1 MECASVFCR
10 VGAFE
15 RREGDGS
22 TAWSGITD
30 AGFFAHLDEFSG
42 SEGSASGLGNKPAG
56 DWSAACQS
64 LARRHLFG
72 ESTLKAPANRTSY
85 PMAVKSEKD
94 LPESQRATWL
104 KAMSAMELRNYAYAI
119 QLLQAVLRAHPDFL
133 LGRQLARKAAVAK
146 SAGKRSVLG
155 SLSSASFSVMRIQ
168 SQVKKDPLSALDAL
182 EKMLESE
189 PYSPQANTL
198 LKEAALAAKM
208 PETAIFAL
216 ETIVAGSPKDTKTMH
231 ELARLYMENERPSK
245 AGDVYGKILEI
256 NPNDLAA
263 VKGGKD
269 AAAAASMQRGGW
281 EREETTYR
289 DLIKDKDQAIA
300 LEQQARVYRGDDMID
315 FLLGELSQKYVQD
328 PENLDTARRI
338 AELYEEKNDL
348 ENAVTWFGY
357 AAQLS
362 NYTDFALVRKV
373 SDLRI
378 KQLDSVI
385 ARLEEAVALDPG
397 GAGTSEQASQ
407 LQEMKRQRAELFL
420 EEARKRVERNPT
432 DLQLRFELGEI
443 LVNLGNYKDAIS
455 ELQRARQNPNVR
467 LRAMNLLG
475 RCYTERKMFDL
486 AANILSAAA
495 GELVQM
501 DNIKKE
507 IVYNLGLVYE
517 KMSQE
522 EKSIECMKQIY
533 EVDYGYRDVAE
544 RVESSYGEAV

>member
-1 MECASVFCR
+1 
-10 VGAFE
+10 
-15 RREGDGS
+15 
-22 TAWSGITD
+22 
-30 AGFFAHLDEFSG
+30 
-42 SEGSASGLGNKPAG
+42 
-56 DWSAACQS
+56 
-64 LARRHLFG
+64 
-72 ESTLKAPANRTSY
+72 
-85 PMAVKSEKD
+85 MAVKSEKD
-94 LPESQRATWL
+94 LPESQRASWL

-146 SAGKRSVLG
+146 FGGKRSVLG
-155 SLSSASFSVMRIQ
+155 TLSGAGLSLMKMQ
-168 SQVKKDPLSALDAL
+168 SQVKKDPVAALDPI
-182 EKMLESE
+182 EKMLDAD
-189 PYSPQANTL
+189 PYSPQANQL

-208 PETAIFAL
+208 PELAIFAL
-216 ETIVAGSPKDTKTMH
+216 ETIVVGNPKDTKTMH
-231 ELARLYMENERPSK
+231 ELAKLYMENAQPSK
-245 AGDVYGKILEI
+245 AGDVYGRILEI

-263 VKGGKD
+263 IKGGKD

-289 DLIKDKDQAIA
+289 DLIKDKEQAIA
-300 LEQQARVYRGDDMID
+300 LEQQGRVYRGDEMID
-315 FLLGELSQKYVQD
+315 FLLGQLSEKYTQD
-328 PENLDTARRI
+328 PQNLDTARRI

-348 ENAVTWFGY
+348 ENAVTWFSY

-362 NYTDFALVRKV
+362 HYTDFALVRKV

-378 KQLDSVI
+378 KQLDDVI
-385 ARLEEAVALDPG
+385 GRLEESLSANPDGAESSQHAL
-397 GAGTSEQASQ
+397 Q
-407 LQEMKRQRAELFL
+407 LEELKRQRAELFL
-420 EEARKRVERNPT
+420 DEAKKRVERNPT

-443 LVNLGNYKDAIS
+443 LVSLGNYKDAIS

-475 RCYTERKMFDL
+475 KCYTERRMFDL
-486 AANILSAAA
+486 AASILSAAA
-495 GELVQM
+495 SELLQM
-501 DNIKKE
+501 DNVKKE

>member
-1 MECASVFCR
+1 VERASLFCR
-10 VGAFE
+10 ISDLQTAEGAGPRCAGCGRHPRLVSFDDAFSNAKSLTHKDGDQ
-15 RREGDGS
+15 RRKS
-22 TAWSGITD
+22 H
-30 AGFFAHLDEFSG
+30 AG
-42 SEGSASGLGNKPAG
+42 
-56 DWSAACQS
+56 AAT
-64 LARRHLFG
+64 LEIR
-72 ESTLKAPANRTSY
+72 ESTLKQSSNRTSY
-85 PMAVKSEKD
+85 AMAVKSEKD

-146 SAGKRSVLG
+146 FGGKRSVLG
-155 SLSSASFSVMRIQ
+155 TLSGASLSVMKAQ
-168 SQVKKDPLSALDAL
+168 SYLKKDPVAALDSI
-182 EKMLESE
+182 EKMLEAD
-189 PYSPQANTL
+189 PYSPQANQL

-208 PETAIFAL
+208 PEVAIFAL
-216 ETIVAGSPKDTKTMH
+216 ETIVAGNSKDTKTMH
-231 ELARLYMENERPSK
+231 ELAKLYMDNEHPSK

-256 NPNDLAA
+256 NANDLAA

-289 DLIKDKDQAIA
+289 DLIKDKAQAIA
-300 LEQQARVYRGDDMID
+300 LEQQGRVYRGEEIID
-315 FLLGELSQKYVQD
+315 FLLSELSEKYIQD
-328 PENLDTARRI
+328 PQNLDTARRI

-348 ENAVTWFGY
+348 ENAVTWFNY

-362 NYTDFALVRKV
+362 QYTDFALVRKV

-378 KQLDSVI
+378 KQYDKLI
-385 ARLEEAVALDPG
+385 ASFEESLTTTEPNGAEASEQLSRLEEL
-397 GAGTSEQASQ
+397 
-407 LQEMKRQRAELFL
+407 KRERAELFL
-420 EEARKRVERNPT
+420 DEAKKRVERNPT
-432 DLQLRFELGEI
+432 DLQLRFELAEI
-443 LVNLGNYKDAIS
+443 LIHLGNYKDAVP

-475 RCYTERKMFDL
+475 KCYTERKMFDL

-501 DNIKKE
+501 DNVKKE

-522 EKSIECMKQIY
+522 ERSIECMKQIY

>member
-1 MECASVFCR
+1 
-10 VGAFE
+10 
-15 RREGDGS
+15 
-22 TAWSGITD
+22 
-30 AGFFAHLDEFSG
+30 
-42 SEGSASGLGNKPAG
+42 
-56 DWSAACQS
+56 
-64 LARRHLFG
+64 
-72 ESTLKAPANRTSY
+72 
-85 PMAVKSEKD
+85 
-94 LPESQRATWL
+94 
-104 KAMSAMELRNYAYAI
+104 
-119 QLLQAVLRAHPDFL
+119 
-133 LGRQLARKAAVAK
+133 
-146 SAGKRSVLG
+146 
-155 SLSSASFSVMRIQ
+155 
-168 SQVKKDPLSALDAL
+168 
-182 EKMLESE
+182 
-189 PYSPQANTL
+189 
-198 LKEAALAAKM
+198 
-208 PETAIFAL
+208 
-216 ETIVAGSPKDTKTMH
+216 
-231 ELARLYMENERPSK
+231 
-245 AGDVYGKILEI
+245 
-256 NPNDLAA
+256 
-263 VKGGKD
+263 
-269 AAAAASMQRGGW
+269 MQRGGW

-315 FLLGELSQKYVQD
+315 FLLGELAEKYVQE

-362 NYTDFALVRKV
+362 QYTDFALVRKV

-378 KQLDSVI
+378 KQLDKVI
-385 ARLEEAVALDPG
+385 ARLEEAIASVPA
-397 GAGTSEQASQ
+397 GAGDSEQASQ
-407 LQEMKRQRAELFL
+407 LEEMKRQRAELFL

-443 LVNLGNYKDAIS
+443 FVSLGNYKDAIS

-495 GELVQM
+495 SELAQM
-501 DNIKKE
+501 DNVKKE

>member
-1 MECASVFCR
+1 
-10 VGAFE
+10 
-15 RREGDGS
+15 
-22 TAWSGITD
+22 
-30 AGFFAHLDEFSG
+30 
-42 SEGSASGLGNKPAG
+42 
-56 DWSAACQS
+56 
-64 LARRHLFG
+64 
-72 ESTLKAPANRTSY
+72 
-85 PMAVKSEKD
+85 MAVKSEKD

-146 SAGKRSVLG
+146 SGGKRSVLG
-155 SLSSASFSVMRIQ
+155 SLSGASFSSMKVQ
-168 SQVKKDPLSALDAL
+168 SQLKKDPVAAFDAI
-182 EKMLESE
+182 EKMLETD
-189 PYSPQANTL
+189 PYSSQANQL

-208 PETAIFAL
+208 PELAIFAL
-216 ETIVAGSPKDTKTMH
+216 ETIVSGNPKDTKTMH
-231 ELARLYMENERPSK
+231 ELAKLYMENEQPSK
-245 AGDVYGKILEI
+245 AGDVYGKVLEI

-263 VKGGKD
+263 IKGGKD

-281 EREETTYR
+281 EREDTTYR

-300 LEQQARVYRGDDMID
+300 LEQQSRVYRGEEIID
-315 FLLGELSQKYVQD
+315 FLLGELSEKYIQD

-348 ENAVTWFGY
+348 ENAVTWFSY
-357 AAQLS
+357 AARLS
-362 NYTDFALVRKV
+362 QFTDFALVRKV

-378 KQLDSVI
+378 KQFDGLI
-385 ARLEEAVALDPG
+385 AGLEESIAADPNGPDAAEHAL
-397 GAGTSEQASQ
+397 Q
-407 LQEMKRQRAELFL
+407 LEEMKRQRAELFL
-420 EEARKRVERNPT
+420 DDARKRVERNPT
-432 DLQLRFELGEI
+432 DLQLRFELAEI

-475 RCYTERKMFDL
+475 KCYTERKMFDL

-495 GELVQM
+495 SELLQM
-501 DNIKKE
+501 DNVKKE

>member
-1 MECASVFCR
+1 MECAPVFCR
-10 VGAFE
+10 IGAFQAGE
-15 RREGDGS
+15 CPDGHDA
-22 TAWSGITD
+22 TAGCNPG
-30 AGFFAHLDEFSG
+30 AFSG
-42 SEGSASGLGNKPAG
+42 AKEDSPACNRNQQAG
-56 DWSAACQS
+56 DWH
-64 LARRHLFG
+64 ARSKPIEIQ
-72 ESTLKAPANRTSY
+72 ESTLKHAANRTSY
-85 PMAVKSEKD
+85 AIAVKSEKD

-146 SAGKRSVLG
+146 FGGRKSVLG
-155 SLSSASFSVMRIQ
+155 SLSGASLASMKVQ
-168 SQVKKDPLSALDAL
+168 SQLKKDPVAALDPIEKLL
-182 EKMLESE
+182 EAD
-189 PYSPQANTL
+189 PYSPQANQL

-208 PETAIFAL
+208 PEVAIFAL
-216 ETIVAGSPKDTKTMH
+216 ETIVTGNPKDTKTMH
-231 ELARLYMENERPSK
+231 ELAKLYMENEQPSK

-281 EREETTYR
+281 EREDATYR
-289 DLIKDKDQAIA
+289 DLIKDKEQAIA
-300 LEQQARVYRGDDMID
+300 LEQQARVYRGDEMID
-315 FLLGELSQKYVQD
+315 FLLGELSEKYLQD
-328 PENLDTARRI
+328 PQNSDTARRI

-348 ENAVTWFGY
+348 ENAVTWFSY
-357 AAQLS
+357 AAQLTQ
-362 NYTDFALVRKV
+362 YTDFALVRKV

-378 KQLDSVI
+378 KQFDGLI
-385 ARLEEAVALDPG
+385 AGLEESLAAEPE
-397 GAGTSEQASQ
+397 GAEASEQGLRLA
-407 LQEMKRQRAELFL
+407 EMKRQRAELFL
-420 EEARKRVERNPT
+420 DEAKKRVERNPT

-475 RCYTERKMFDL
+475 KCYTERKMFDL

-495 GELVQM
+495 SELLQM
-501 DNIKKE
+501 DNVKKE

>member
-1 MECASVFCR
+1 
-10 VGAFE
+10 
-15 RREGDGS
+15 
-22 TAWSGITD
+22 
-30 AGFFAHLDEFSG
+30 
-42 SEGSASGLGNKPAG
+42 
-56 DWSAACQS
+56 
-64 LARRHLFG
+64 
-72 ESTLKAPANRTSY
+72 
-85 PMAVKSEKD
+85 
-94 LPESQRATWL
+94 
-104 KAMSAMELRNYAYAI
+104 
-119 QLLQAVLRAHPDFL
+119 LQAVLRAHPDFL

-146 SAGKRSVLG
+146 FGGKRSVLG
-155 SLSSASFSVMRIQ
+155 SLSGASFSTMKVQ
-168 SQVKKDPLSALDAL
+168 SQLKKDPVAVFDAI
-182 EKMLESE
+182 EKMLETD
-189 PYSPQANTL
+189 PYSPQANQL

-208 PETAIFAL
+208 PEVAVFAL
-216 ETIVAGSPKDTKTMH
+216 ETIVAGNPKDTRTMH
-231 ELARLYMENERPSK
+231 ELARLYMGNEHPSK
-245 AGDVYGKILEI
+245 AGDIYGKILEI
-256 NPNDLAA
+256 NHNDLVA

-281 EREETTYR
+281 EREEATYR
-289 DLIKDKDQAIA
+289 DLIKDKGQAVA
-300 LEQQARVYRGDDMID
+300 LEQQARVYRGEEMID
-315 FLLGELSQKYVQD
+315 FLLGELSEKYTQD

-348 ENAVTWFGY
+348 ENAVTWFRY

-362 NYTDFALVRKV
+362 QFTDFALVRKV

-378 KQLDSVI
+378 KQFDGLI
-385 ARLEEAVALDPG
+385 ASLEESIAANPSG
-397 GAGTSEQASQ
+397 EEAAEHASQ
-407 LQEMKRQRAELFL
+407 IEELKRERAELFL
-420 EEARKRVERNPT
+420 DEAKKRVERNPT
-432 DLQLRFELGEI
+432 DLQLRFELAEI

-475 RCYTERKMFDL
+475 KCYAERKMFDL

-501 DNIKKE
+501 DNVKKE

-533 EVDYGYRDVAE
+533 EVDYGYRDVAG

>member
-1 MECASVFCR
+1 
-10 VGAFE
+10 
-15 RREGDGS
+15 
-22 TAWSGITD
+22 
-30 AGFFAHLDEFSG
+30 
-42 SEGSASGLGNKPAG
+42 
-56 DWSAACQS
+56 
-64 LARRHLFG
+64 
-72 ESTLKAPANRTSY
+72 
-85 PMAVKSEKD
+85 MAVKSEKD

-119 QLLQAVLRAHPDFL
+119 QLLHTVLRAHPDFL
-133 LGRQLARKAAVAK
+133 LGRQLARKAAAAK
-146 SAGKRSVLG
+146 FDGKRSVLAG
-155 SLSSASFSVMRIQ
+155 LSSASLSLMKVQ
-168 SQVKKDPLSALDAL
+168 SQVKRDPVAALDPI
-182 EKMLESE
+182 EKMLEAD
-189 PYSPQANTL
+189 PYNPQANQL
-198 LKEAALAAKM
+198 LKEAALAARM
-208 PETAIFAL
+208 PELAIFAL
-216 ETIVAGSPKDTKTMH
+216 ETIVSGHPRDTKTMH
-231 ELARLYMENERPSK
+231 ELARLYMENSQPAK

-281 EREETTYR
+281 EREGTTYR
-289 DLIKDKDQAIA
+289 DLIKDKEQAVA
-300 LEQQARVYRGDDMID
+300 LEQQARVYRGDEMID
-315 FLLGELSQKYVQD
+315 FLLGELSEKYVQD
-328 PENLDTARRI
+328 PESLDTARRI

-348 ENAVTWFGY
+348 ENAVTWFSY

-362 NYTDFALVRKV
+362 QNTDFALVRKV
-373 SDLRI
+373 SDLRL
-378 KQLDSVI
+378 KQFDALI
-385 ARLEEAVALDPG
+385 AGLEEALVAEPD
-397 GAGTSEQASQ
+397 GADVAERAAQ
-407 LQEMKRQRAELFL
+407 LAEMKRQRAELFL
-420 EEARKRVERNPT
+420 DEAKKRVERNPT

-443 LVNLGNYKDAIS
+443 LISLGNYKDAIS

-475 RCYTERKMFDL
+475 KCYTERKMFDL

-495 GELVQM
+495 SELVQM
-501 DNIKKE
+501 DNVKKE

>member
-1 MECASVFCR
+1 
-10 VGAFE
+10 
-15 RREGDGS
+15 
-22 TAWSGITD
+22 
-30 AGFFAHLDEFSG
+30 
-42 SEGSASGLGNKPAG
+42 
-56 DWSAACQS
+56 
-64 LARRHLFG
+64 
-72 ESTLKAPANRTSY
+72 
-85 PMAVKSEKD
+85 MAVKSEKD

-104 KAMSAMELRNYAYAI
+104 KALSAMELRNYAYAI

-168 SQVKKDPLSALDAL
+168 SQVKKDPLSALDAI

-189 PYSPQANTL
+189 PHSAQANTL

-216 ETIVAGSPKDTKTMH
+216 ETIVAGNPKDTKTMH

-256 NPNDLAA
+256 NPNDLPA

-315 FLLGELSQKYVQD
+315 FLLGELAEKYVQD
-328 PENLDTARRI
+328 PENLDTVRRI

-362 NYTDFALVRKV
+362 QYTDFALVRKV

-378 KQLDSVI
+378 KQLDNVI
-385 ARLEEAVALDPG
+385 ARLEVASEPA
-397 GAGTSEQASQ
+397 GAGGSEQASQ
-407 LQEMKRQRAELFL
+407 LEEMKRQRAELFL

-443 LVNLGNYKDAIS
+443 LVSLGNYKDAIS

-495 GELVQM
+495 SELSQM

>member
-1 MECASVFCR
+1 
-10 VGAFE
+10 
-15 RREGDGS
+15 
-22 TAWSGITD
+22 
-30 AGFFAHLDEFSG
+30 
-42 SEGSASGLGNKPAG
+42 
-56 DWSAACQS
+56 
-64 LARRHLFG
+64 
-72 ESTLKAPANRTSY
+72 
-85 PMAVKSEKD
+85 MAVKSEKD

-155 SLSSASFSVMRIQ
+155 SLSSASFSLMRIQ
-168 SQVKKDPLSALDAL
+168 SQVKKDPVSAFDAI
-182 EKMLESE
+182 EKMLETE
-189 PYSPQANTL
+189 PYSSQANLL

-216 ETIVAGSPKDTKTMH
+216 ETIVAGNPKDTKTMH
-231 ELARLYMENERPSK
+231 ELAKLYMENERPSK

-281 EREETTYR
+281 EREDTTYR

-300 LEQQARVYRGDDMID
+300 LEQQARVFRGEDMID
-315 FLLGELSQKYVQD
+315 LLLGELSEKYIQD
-328 PENLDTARRI
+328 PENQDTARRI
-338 AELYEEKNDL
+338 AELYEEKHDL
-348 ENAVTWFGY
+348 ENAITWFGY

-362 NYTDFALVRKV
+362 QYTDFALVRKV

-378 KQLDSVI
+378 KQFDRLI
-385 ARLEEAVALDPG
+385 ANLEEAVAADPE
-397 GAGTSEQASQ
+397 ASEQMAQ
-407 LQEMKRQRAELFL
+407 LEAMKRERAELFL
-420 EEARKRVERNPT
+420 EEAKKRVERNPT

-443 LVNLGNYKDAIS
+443 LVGLGNYKDAIS

-475 RCYTERKMFDL
+475 KCYTERKMFDL

-495 GELVQM
+495 VELAQM
-501 DNIKKE
+501 DNVKKE

>member
-1 MECASVFCR
+1 
-10 VGAFE
+10 
-15 RREGDGS
+15 
-22 TAWSGITD
+22 
-30 AGFFAHLDEFSG
+30 
-42 SEGSASGLGNKPAG
+42 
-56 DWSAACQS
+56 
-64 LARRHLFG
+64 
-72 ESTLKAPANRTSY
+72 
-85 PMAVKSEKD
+85 MAVKSEKD

-119 QLLQAVLRAHPDFL
+119 QLLQGVLRAHPDFL

-168 SQVKKDPLSALDAL
+168 SQVKKDPLSTLDAI

-281 EREETTYR
+281 GREETTYR
-289 DLIKDKDQAIA
+289 DLIKDKGQAIA
-300 LEQQARVYRGDDMID
+300 LEQQTRVYRGDDMID
-315 FLLGELSQKYVQD
+315 LLLGELSEKYVQD

-362 NYTDFALVRKV
+362 QYTDFALVRKV
-373 SDLRI
+373 SDLKV

-385 ARLEEAVALDPG
+385 ARLEEAVTLEPSDPG
-397 GAGTSEQASQ
+397 NSAQQSQ
-407 LQEMKRQRAELFL
+407 LEEMKRQRAELFL
-420 EEARKRVERNPT
+420 EEAKKRVDRNPT

-443 LVNLGNYKDAIS
+443 FVNLGNYKDAIS

-495 GELVQM
+495 SELAQM
-501 DNIKKE
+501 DNVKKE